1 MNSETP
7 KLGLCNLN
15 LRRFRIWHLLVLL
28 TLLSAFTAFSVALAD
43 SSRNTQGTI
52 EITKCQPSGSVDY
65 VVNLPRGFSVS
76 SVSIPLDDTSFDC
89 PALVGTIYSMRYR
102 SGQCLWLPPE
112 DPFEIA
118 RQLVIENMTKFAL
131 ED

>member
-1 MNSETP
+1 MNLETP
-7 KLGLCNLN
+7 KLSLCNWN

-28 TLLSAFTAFSVALAD
+28 TLVSAFTAFSVALAD
-43 SSRNTQGTI
+43 SSRNTQVTI

-76 SVSIPLDDTSFDC
+76 SVSIPLDDTYFDC

-102 SGQCLWLPPE
+102 SEQCLWLPPE

-118 RQLVIENMTKFAL
+118 RQLVVKNLAKFAL